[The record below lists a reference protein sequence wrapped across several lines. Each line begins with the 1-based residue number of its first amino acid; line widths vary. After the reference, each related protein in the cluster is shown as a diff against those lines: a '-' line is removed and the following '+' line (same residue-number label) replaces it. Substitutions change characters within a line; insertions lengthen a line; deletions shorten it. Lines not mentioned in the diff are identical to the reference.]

1 LKAFRNAAMVW
12 KRSHKSNPKFEN
24 NCS

>member
-1 LKAFRNAAMVW
+1 LKAFRNAAKVW